1 MMIEILDNLT
11 VEEYNQLRVDVDQE
25 IKNPLVA
32 EKAISHS
39 TIIKKAMHN
48 NKIVGMARDIGDG
61 MSYLL
66 VDVVASSKYQ
76 KQRIEK
82 NL

>member
-1 MMIEILDNLT
+1 
-11 VEEYNQLRVDVDQE
+11 
-25 IKNPLVA
+25 
-32 EKAISHS
+32 
-39 TIIKKAMHN
+39 MHN